1 MPGGQTFLPCDLGLL
16 CPQLKPPAPAHP
28 KNPLRT
34 WLLWARELLELAR
47 GHQGSGELPG
57 LVGASAAFLAWSV
70 GGGRDERE
78 EGRGEK
84 RETK

>member
-28 KNPLRT
+28 KNPLHT
-34 WLLWARELLELAR
+34 WLLWARELLELAP

-57 LVGASAAFLAWSV
+57 LVGASAAFLARSV
-70 GGGRDERE
+70 LDWRGWRER
-78 EGRGEK
+78 
-84 RETK
+84 